1 MERRNR
7 SVIEMARSMMKSME
21 VPDSYYGEKRWSGKK
36 PNLEHLRVF
45 GCVAHSKVLRGHQ
58 QKLDS
63 RSEMLVHLGTETGSK
78 AYRLLDPVSGRIRVS
93 RDVRFDEAIM
103 TQNCIS
109 DLHIGAQNKILEA
122 RVYRKW
128 LSKKPQRPTPLD
140 YCCILIDREGNAIQA
155 NMGTD
160 AIAYFNSIL
169 QPDAAYRISHF
180 TCVPASKY
188 QQTLENQT
196 SLKFGRYTKFEN
208 IPAQE
213 YQKHYFNFTAYNQ
226 LGSKLNQQSDP
237 LSQTQT
243 TLTDYIGCLTRVGDV
258 ERFGRPGGNQYV
270 LRKLDIENLSGDVI
284 ELTLW
289 DETAENFQ
297 KAEYESMQKPVII
310 AVSSCKVTEYAH
322 NLQLTATSAT
332 FYYLN
337 PEIPELGDL
346 IAEFTAKYDL
356 KPLLEISKTR
366 YKDLEKEK
374 TRNRFPISTLLQEN
388 PDTYKAVRFTAE
400 ATIIR
405 INTARDWYYVSCN
418 QCIKMLID
426 GYDTPTCPDHGPQSH
441 VTYRYNFKAFLSDHS
456 ATATFTFFTPN
467 AEILTGVSCP
477 DLVTKYNTPNQR
489 DFPQEILELAG
500 RHHIFQFHYNPY
512 CSKGRVDFYF
522 DDILDK
528 PLQITNP
535 STAKLQTPGKPSSS
549 AEGTLL
555 LELPDTHNPS
565 TPAAAIPIRQI
576 PLPSPP
582 SAIKEATTLTSPEVI
597 VSPASTDETTTMG
610 DVHETHKTKNNRAN
624 TLKRHYSLLN
634 RRNRRR
640 PNLT

>member
-1 MERRNR
+1 MVDGN
-7 SVIEMARSMMKSME
+7 SIIYKS
-21 VPDSYYGEKRWSGKK
+21 S
-36 PNLEHLRVF
+36 
-45 GCVAHSKVLRGHQ
+45 
-58 QKLDS
+58 
-63 RSEMLVHLGTETGSK
+63 
-78 AYRLLDPVSGRIRVS
+78 
-93 RDVRFDEAIM
+93 DEAVPLGNDRGATELLYPMEYLNTLQFLGFPPHELELKVGIPIM
-103 TQNCIS
+103 LLRNLNLQGGMCNGTRMIIKKLWS
-109 DLHIGAQNKILEA
+109 KLIEA
-122 RVYRKW
+122 
-128 LSKKPQRPTPLD
+128 
-140 YCCILIDREGNAIQA
+140 EGNAIQA

-160 AIAYFNSIL
+160 AIVYFNSIL
-169 QPDAAYRISHF
+169 QAGATYRISHF

-188 QQTLENQT
+188 QQTLKNQT

-208 IPAQE
+208 IPAEE
-213 YQKHYFNFTAYNQ
+213 YQKYYFNFTAYNK
-226 LGSKLNQQSDP
+226 LGSKLNQQADP
-237 LSQTQT
+237 LSQNQT
-243 TLTDYIGCLTRVGDV
+243 TLTVGDV
-258 ERFGRPGGNQYV
+258 ERFGRSGGNQYV
-270 LRKLDIENLSGDVI
+270 IRKLDIENLSDDVI

-289 DETAENFQ
+289 DEMTENFQ
-297 KAEYESMQKPVII
+297 KAEYESMQKPII
-310 AVSSCKVTEYAH
+310 IDVSSCKVTEYAH

-337 PEIPELGDL
+337 PEIPELGGPYC
-346 IAEFTAKYDL
+346 K
-356 KPLLEISKTR
+356 ISKTR

-388 PDTYKAVRFTAE
+388 PDTYKVVRFTAE

-456 ATATFTFFTPN
+456 ATTTFTFFTPN

-489 DFPQEILELAG
+489 DFPQEIAG
-500 RHHIFQFHYNPY
+500 RHHIFQSHYNPY
-512 CSKGRVDFYF
+512 CAKGRVDFYF
-522 DDILDK
+522 DDIFDK

-535 STAKLQTPGKPSSS
+535 STAKLQTPGTPSSS

-555 LELPDTHNPS
+555 LEMPDTHNPS

-582 SAIKEATTLTSPEVI
+582 SAIKEATTLTSQEVI

-610 DVHETHKTKNNRAN
+610 DVHETHKTKNDRAN
-624 TLKRHYSLLN
+624 TLKRALFSTE
-634 RRNRRR
+634 
-640 PNLT
+640 PEEQKKTKSDQEK